1 MPGKQYGPEWMRK
14 VNLVLEAIER
24 EAPRDHRGE
33 LEQPFL
39 RWALRLRADLERAAK
54 WYEVV
59 EGKRVG

>member
-1 MPGKQYGPEWMRK
+1 MPGKGFGQEWMRK

-24 EAPRDHRGE
+24 EAPRDHQGE

-39 RWALRLRADLERAAK
+39 GWARRMRADLERAAK
-54 WYEVV
+54 WLDAT